1 MQADEIR
8 GLSEADLAQRLAE
21 LERERFNLRFKS
33 GTQPLEDPLRL
44 RHLRK
49 DIARVRTVQQE
60 RALGVDR
67 PVKAEADAAPT
78 KKAARKAAAKKA
90 PAKSAAKKTTAKKAT
105 AKKTTAKK
113 ASAKPAAPGEAG
125 GKKKSASKATAA
137 KKTATKRAA
146 GGRGDR

>member
-1 MQADEIR
+1 MQADDIR

-21 LERERFNLRFKS
+21 LQRERFNLRFKS

-49 DIARVRTVQQE
+49 DIARVRTIQQE

-67 PVKAEADAAPT
+67 PVKAEAASPAKGA
-78 KKAARKAAAKKA
+78 KKATAKKAAAKKA
-90 PAKSAAKKTTAKKAT
+90 PAKSAAKKTTAKKA
-105 AKKTTAKK
+105 
-113 ASAKPAAPGEAG
+113 SAKPAAPGEAG
-125 GKKKSASKATAA
+125 GKKSASKATAA

>member
-8 GLSEADLAQRLAE
+8 GLSETDLAQRLAE

-78 KKAARKAAAKKA
+78 KKAARTAAAKKA
-90 PAKSAAKKTTAKKAT
+90 PAKSAAKKTTAKKAA

>member
-67 PVKAEADAAPT
+67 PVKAEAEAT
-78 KKAARKAAAKKA
+78 TSTAKKA
-90 PAKSAAKKTTAKKAT
+90 PAKGAAKKTTAKKTAAKKGA

-125 GKKKSASKATAA
+125 GKKSASKATAA

>member
-1 MQADEIR
+1 MQADDIR
-8 GLSEADLAQRLAE
+8 ALGEAELAQRLAE

-49 DIARVRTVQQE
+49 DIARVKTVQHA

-67 PVKAEADAAPT
+67 PAKAEATT
-78 KKAARKAAAKKA
+78 KPK
-90 PAKSAAKKTTAKKAT
+90 TAKKAT
-105 AKKTTAKK
+105 AKKTAAKKTAAKGAVKKTTAKK
-113 ASAKPAAPGEAG
+113 APTKSAAPGEAG

>member
-1 MQADEIR
+1 MQADDIR
-8 GLSEADLAQRLAE
+8 ALSEAELAQRLAE

-49 DIARVRTVQQE
+49 DIARGKTVQHA

-67 PVKAEADAAPT
+67 PAKAETDAKPA
-78 KKAARKAAAKKA
+78 KKAAAKKTAAKRA
-90 PAKSAAKKTTAKKAT
+90 PAKGAAKKTTAKKTTAKKAT
-105 AKKTTAKK
+105 
-113 ASAKPAAPGEAG
+113 AKPAAPGEAG